1 MQKLY
6 QDKDKYKNISN
17 TKYKELNKKQANLFK
32 INRKINSLLKKRVVN
47 KNKVNALVTSSL
59 EITEELEKLYLEYE
73 DNLFLEKFL
82 NLDENSTLFDM
93 FNLCLGS
100 YNYLLKMFKS
110 QDESLEIDAI
120 NLEIEKF
127 TRFIR
132 ETRFTMIN
140 HIRFLDDKDLD
151 YIIID
156 KYNLLGLNLNREDVK
171 NNLDNLLQNAMI
183 ILMYYPISEK
193 INLDNINYLLEYE
206 KIKK

>member
-1 MQKLY
+1 MFILSFESY
-6 QDKDKYKNISN
+6 S
-17 TKYKELNKKQANLFK
+17 
-32 INRKINSLLKKRVVN
+32 
-47 KNKVNALVTSSL
+47 
-59 EITEELEKLYLEYE
+59 YLI
-73 DNLFLEKFL
+73 
-82 NLDENSTLFDM
+82 
-93 FNLCLGS
+93 
-100 YNYLLKMFKS
+100 KMFKS
-110 QDESLEIDAI
+110 QDNSLEIDAI

-156 KYNLLGLNLNREDVK
+156 KYNLLGLNLNRDDVK
-171 NNLDNLLQNAMI
+171 NNLDNLLQNALI